1 MDRPFKTELDDTKQ
15 YLIIENSFFKF
26 DDNSQTLVTGDGLGR
41 FRLVT
46 LSDVSTTKDW
56 QLSDSYPTMNRASK
70 WYKNYFISYAQENS
84 LYYIKDSEP
93 NGYVPKDW
101 RVELIVQGMEAQA
114 NGTDPGYYYEELA
127 AN

>member
-1 MDRPFKTELDDTKQ
+1 MDRPFKTELDDSKQ

-46 LSDVSTTKDW
+46 LSDISTTKDW

-70 WYKNYFISYAQENS
+70 
-84 LYYIKDSEP
+84 
-93 NGYVPKDW
+93 
-101 RVELIVQGMEAQA
+101 
-114 NGTDPGYYYEELA
+114 
-127 AN
+127 